1 MSKSMQSTQI
11 PILIFIP
18 MWKRRRITDWSL
30 RSLEEALAF
39 SPWIKPYRLAVT
51 SRPEDASFALQR
63 GFAITHAENDA
74 ERLGEKFNAGMAAA
88 LQTRG
93 YDFVFQM
100 NSDTILARDFFEH
113 AKNRLTA
120 NEPFF
125 GINVVGFVDTGLS
138 AEDADVWPPPSG
150 TRPAD
155 FAGKNQNKGSRFQT
169 RETNF
174 VPPIPP
180 YVIAYNYTAGCG
192 IRFIRRDI
200 IEQAGWMRYATPL
213 RSMSAPR
220 ASYAQGEP
228 CWVPRAHY
236 KPEKFADGPPEVFRL
251 WPPLPRGLDNASHR
265 AITSVF
271 PHLARHPFI
280 GEGQMLALDA
290 KSGQN
295 LWGIENFA
303 DGPSEVFRIGP
314 ELLARFP
321 ALGEIFADFPR

>member
-1 MSKSMQSTQI
+1 MIARI

-18 MWKRRRITDWSL
+18 MWKRRRVMEASL
-30 RSLEEALAF
+30 LSLEQALAF
-39 SPWIKPYRLAVT
+39 SPWVEPFRLAVT

-113 AKNRLTA
+113 AKTRLTA
-120 NEPFF
+120 SEPFF
-125 GINVVGFVDTGLS
+125 GANIIGFFDTGWS
-138 AEDADVWPPPSG
+138 AEEADAWQ
-150 TRPAD
+150 TRGAD
-155 FAGKNQNKGSRFQT
+155 FPAPLGKKQNKGTRFQT
-169 RETNF
+169 REPDF
-174 VPPIPP
+174 VSGDSRRIL
-180 YVIAYNYTAGCG
+180 AYNYTGGCG

-200 IEQAGWMRYATPL
+200 IEQAGWQRHATPL

-220 ASYAQGEP
+220 ASYAQGQAT
-228 CWVPRAHY
+228 WVPRAHW
-236 KPEKFADGPPEVFRL
+236 KSEKFADDGPEVFRL

-265 AITSVF
+265 SLAAVF
-271 PHLARHPFI
+271 PKLARQPFI
-280 GEGQMLALDA
+280 GEGQMLALDI

-295 LWGIENFA
+295 IWGIENFTN
-303 DGPSEVFRIGP
+303 GPCELFRIDAG
-314 ELLARFP
+314 LLARFP
-321 ALGEIFADFPR
+321 ALGLILDALES